1 MDGLKQRIVGAVVLV
16 SLAIIFIPMVF
27 EQSHQA
33 RTSHVISIP
42 PEPEVPKFTIEDPKP
57 PTLRRSETPSTVDV
71 TEAVDVNEIVD
82 VTENSAGGSVLEAKE
97 PKEQKQEVAAQSVA
111 PQKVELPKPEEKE
124 VVQNK
129 EPVLKP
135 ESSASKEIAELDS
148 QVKDLSL
155 DENGEPVAWAVQI
168 GTFKNRDSALKIR
181 DELNK
186 EKVPA
191 FTQEIQSGADNLI
204 RVFAGPTLKREQA
217 DRLKDK
223 MDKRYQVS
231 SLVVRYKPAN

>member
-42 PEPEVPKFTIEDPKP
+42 PEPEVPKFTIEDPRP
-57 PTLRRSETPSTVDV
+57 PKLRRSETPVVADTIEMGEAEVQSGGDKPEITEQKVVVESSVPDKGEVSELSENV
-71 TEAVDVNEIVD
+71 T
-82 VTENSAGGSVLEAKE
+82 GSVRETI
-97 PKEQKQEVAAQSVA
+97 QKT
-111 PQKVELPKPEEKE
+111 
-124 VVQNK
+124 VQ
-129 EPVLKP
+129 EPVP
-135 ESSASKEIAELDS
+135 AVTKEIAELDN

-155 DENGEPVAWAVQI
+155 DEKGEPVAWAVQI

-191 FTQEIQSGADNLI
+191 FTQEIQSGNDNLI

-223 MDKRYQVS
+223 MDKRYLVS

>member
-57 PTLRRSETPSTVDV
+57 PKLRYSETPQPIEV
-71 TEAVDVNEIVD
+71 EAVVEGKEPAELRQEIVETD
-82 VTENSAGGSVLEAKE
+82 FEQDAIELASPEPVDRSVDESQADK
-97 PKEQKQEVAAQSVA
+97 PKPIQ
-111 PQKVELPKPEEKE
+111 PKPEPEKTAQK
-124 VVQNK
+124 V
-129 EPVLKP
+129 PVLPAP
-135 ESSASKEIAELDS
+135 EEVTKLDA

-155 DENGEPVAWAVQI
+155 DERGDPVAWAVQI
-168 GTFKNRDSALKIR
+168 GTFKNRESAFKIR
-181 DELNK
+181 DELNQ
-186 EKVPA
+186 ENIPA
-191 FTQEIQSGADNLI
+191 FTQEFQSGGDNLV

-217 DRLKDK
+217 DRLKSK
-223 MDKRYQVS
+223 MDTRYQVS